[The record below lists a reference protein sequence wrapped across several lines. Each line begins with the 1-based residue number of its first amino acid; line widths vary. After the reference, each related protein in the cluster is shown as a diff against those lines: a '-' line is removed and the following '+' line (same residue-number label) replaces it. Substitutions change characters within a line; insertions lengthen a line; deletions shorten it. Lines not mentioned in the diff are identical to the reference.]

1 MYIIIAIQ
9 TLRDTRYLDDV
20 LGNCTYIIIMV
31 IINQNISNI
40 LCIVSFVSVTASDP
54 DVIITDK
61 EDLIITV
68 VKLCIIYFVL
78 NVTIINIV
86 FTLLFSRV
94 MVSTAYIFLSLYRS
108 IYYLLGL
115 STALKAY
122 IFYRYATLYDL
133 ILLYQY

>member
-20 LGNCTYIIIMV
+20 LGNCTYIIVMV

-40 LCIVSFVSVTASDP
+40 LCMVSFVSVIASDP

-86 FTLLFSRV
+86 FTLIFSSDGIYSLYLSIFISIYLLSIRLIY
-94 MVSTAYIFLSLYRS
+94 STESIYFLSVRNSL
-108 IYYLLGL
+108 
-115 STALKAY
+115 
-122 IFYRYATLYDL
+122 
-133 ILLYQY
+133 